1 MTRKSRSKITKE
13 EKKTK
18 ERFRKR
24 KASLMHKANELAIL
38 TDASVYL
45 VVERKRQFS
54 LYKSTA
60 DKTWP
65 PTEEEVVRP
74 LYILDHGTLTNHPS
88 R

>member
-1 MTRKSRSKITKE
+1 MTRKPRCKITKE

-38 TDASVYL
+38 TDASVY
-45 VVERKRQFS
+45 VVIERKRQFS
-54 LYKSTA
+54 LYKSTE
-60 DKTWP
+60 DKAWP
-65 PTEEEVVRP
+65 PTEDEVVRLP
-74 LYILDHGTLTNHPS
+74 SILDPVTLTHHPS